1 MLVTSDNLNM
11 AMMAHSHLKKKK
23 VQNFAQ
29 PLTTLENGSTPSST
43 A

>member
-1 MLVTSDNLNM
+1 MLVTLDNLRT
-11 AMMAHSHLKKKK
+11 AMTALSHLKKKK